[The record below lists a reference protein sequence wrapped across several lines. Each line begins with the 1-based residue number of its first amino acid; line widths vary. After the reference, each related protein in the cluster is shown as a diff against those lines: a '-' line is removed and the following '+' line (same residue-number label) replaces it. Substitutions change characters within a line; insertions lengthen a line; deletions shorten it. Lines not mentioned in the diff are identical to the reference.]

1 MTWIQHVLRKIADAS
16 KNPTAAYRWAQRA
29 VNDEV
34 PDADLTNP
42 DPFPQL
48 DMSLASSFVTMA
60 YEANRDK
67 KRNKDLPNFKKQIFW
82 EIEHK
87 ESNAAAAGEII
98 TGLSMLRMVCRA

>member
-34 PDADLTNP
+34 SDAELINP
-42 DPFPQL
+42 EPFPQL
-48 DMSLASSFVTMA
+48 DMSVASSFVTMA

-67 KRNKDLPNFKKQIFW
+67 KRNKDLPNLKKQIFW
-82 EIEHK
+82 EI
-87 ESNAAAAGEII
+87 
-98 TGLSMLRMVCRA
+98 